1 MSRLNQQSTIDPRN
15 PRCRLCDTMTSV
27 YWRVPARDLL
37 LCNNCFLHDLK
48 SSNQFCKLKRIDT
61 NIEELPTLENRFQ
74 FSTQN
79 IKDEQIIS
87 SSSSSSSSTITK
99 SKRSKVIEP
108 IKSQLPIK
116 ISTRQQSSFR
126 SNRKTLA
133 FKSKK
138 PEKCLSQSTTFKL
151 FDVLYSKGRRFEV
164 GDIVYLIDSNLSYFY
179 AQIRALFQ
187 DEHVNAF
194 AFLTWLLPTS
204 INTSTNNFHFDPNA
218 YSIGPNEE
226 YPRSLN
232 SLSFVC
238 HAPSD
243 YFQVKTYPQSVTTD
257 NKRSFN
263 YIWTQVYDNNNI
275 NNNNNNNEND
285 YSSTP
290 TSIKR
295 RRFV

>member
-1 MSRLNQQSTIDPRN
+1 MSRFDQQSTIDPRN
-15 PRCRLCDTMTSV
+15 PRCRQCDTMTSV

-37 LCNNCFLHDLK
+37 LCNNCFLQD
-48 SSNQFCKLKRIDT
+48 SRISNQFCKLKRIDT
-61 NIEELPTLENRFQ
+61 NIEDLPTFENRFQ
-74 FSTQN
+74 FSNQIN
-79 IKDEQIIS
+79 KDEQLVS

-99 SKRSKVIEP
+99 SKRSKIIEP
-108 IKSQLPIK
+108 IKSQIPVK
-116 ISTRQQSSFR
+116 ISTRQQPAFR

-151 FDVLYSKGRRFEV
+151 YDVLYSKRRRFEV
-164 GDIVYLIDSNLSYFY
+164 GDIVYLIDANFSCFY

-194 AFLTWLLPTS
+194 AFLTWLLPTT
-204 INTSTNNFHFDPNA
+204 NKTSTNNFQFDPNA

-226 YPRSLN
+226 YPRSLS

-243 YFQVKTYPQSVTTD
+243 YFQVKTYPQSATTD
-257 NKRSFN
+257 NRRSFN
-263 YIWTQVYDNNNI
+263 YTWTQVFDS
-275 NNNNNNNEND
+275 NNEND
-285 YSSTP
+285 YSSTSSP
-290 TSIKR
+290 MKR

>member
-1 MSRLNQQSTIDPRN
+1 MSRFNQQSTIDPRK
-15 PRCRLCDTMTSV
+15 PRCRQCDTMTSV
-27 YWRVPARDLL
+27 YWRVPARDVL
-37 LCNNCFLHDLK
+37 LCNNCFLNDSKNL
-48 SSNQFCKLKRIDT
+48 NQFCKLKRIDT
-61 NIEELPTLENRFQ
+61 NIEDLSTFENRFH
-74 FSTQN
+74 FSTQIN
-79 IKDEQIIS
+79 KDEQFV
-87 SSSSSSSSTITK
+87 SSSSSTSSSIITK
-99 SKRSKVIEP
+99 TKRSKIIEP
-108 IKSQLPIK
+108 IKSQISIK
-116 ISTRQQSSFR
+116 ISTRQQPLLR

-138 PEKCLSQSTTFKL
+138 PEKSLSQSTTFKL
-151 FDVLYSKGRRFEV
+151 SDVLYSKGRRFEV
-164 GDIVYLIDSNLSYFY
+164 GDIVYLIDANLSCFY

-204 INTSTNNFHFDPNA
+204 IKTSTNNFHFDPNA

-238 HAPSD
+238 HSPSD
-243 YFQVKTYPQSVTTD
+243 YFQVKTYPQSMKTD

-263 YIWTQVYDNNNI
+263 YIWTQIYDT
-275 NNNNNNNEND
+275 NNNNSNEND

-290 TSIKR
+290 TAIKR